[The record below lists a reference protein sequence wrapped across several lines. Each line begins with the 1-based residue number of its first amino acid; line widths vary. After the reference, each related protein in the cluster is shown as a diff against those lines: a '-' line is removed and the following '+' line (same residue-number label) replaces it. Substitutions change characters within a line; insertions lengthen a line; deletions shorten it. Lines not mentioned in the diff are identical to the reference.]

1 MTRSTR
7 LGLLL
12 ALPAALMALT
22 GCSST
27 PTDSEPVVISRTTP
41 DPTTPHRT
49 SETPRHVPTTPAPAA
64 EPVAETSTPSTPPA
78 PAATPGAAPSDG
90 LGPEDLLFLSYITE
104 FTLMEKPESDQIRL
118 GLSMCNSLYR
128 GQSKPDLAAE
138 YLGDGRYTRAEVAN
152 VLSAAT
158 VAYCP
163 EFA

>member
-12 ALPAALMALT
+12 ALSASVVALT

-41 DPTTPHRT
+41 DPTTTHRA
-49 SETPRHVPTTPAPAA
+49 SAAPRHVPTTSTSSDTTIAETPTSPAPVVTPDTEQSDAL
-64 EPVAETSTPSTPPA
+64 ST
-78 PAATPGAAPSDG
+78 D
-90 LGPEDLLFLSYITE
+90 DLLFLSYITE

-128 GQSKPDLAAE
+128 GQSKPDLTAE
-138 YLGDGRYTRAEVAN
+138 YLGDGRYTKAEVAN

>member
-1 MTRSTR
+1 MRSTR

-12 ALPAALMALT
+12 ALSASLLALT

-27 PTDSEPVVISRTTP
+27 PTDSEPVVIARTTP
-41 DPTTPHRT
+41 DPTTPHRASTAHRATTT
-49 SETPRHVPTTPAPAA
+49 SAPAETVIAETPSAPTSVTHDS
-64 EPVAETSTPSTPPA
+64 EPRDSLN
-78 PAATPGAAPSDG
+78 SD
-90 LGPEDLLFLSYITE
+90 DLLFLSYITE
-104 FTLMEKPESDQIRL
+104 FTLMEKPVSDQIRL
-118 GLSMCNSLYR
+118 GLAMCNSLYR
-128 GQSKPDLAAE
+128 GQSKPDLTAE

>member
-12 ALPAALMALT
+12 ALSASVVALT

-27 PTDSEPVVISRTTP
+27 PTDSEPVVIARTTP
-41 DPTTPHRT
+41 DPTTSHRVAA
-49 SETPRHVPTTPAPAA
+49 TPRHVPTTPAPARA
-64 EPVAETSTPSTPPA
+64 MVTETSTPPA
-78 PAATPGAAPSDG
+78 PGATPDAAPMDA

-128 GQSKPDLAAE
+128 GQSKPDLTAE
-138 YLGDGRYTRAEVAN
+138 YLGDGRYTKAEVAN
-152 VLSAAT
+152 VLNAAT

-163 EFA
+163 AFA

>member
-12 ALPAALMALT
+12 ALPAALLALT

-41 DPTTPHRT
+41 DPTTTHRAAQTPH
-49 SETPRHVPTTPAPAA
+49 HVPTTAAPADTT
-64 EPVAETSTPSTPPA
+64 VAETSTSPA
-78 PAATPGAAPSDG
+78 PVVTSDAEASDV
-90 LGPEDLLFLSYITE
+90 LSTEDMLFLSYITE

-128 GQSKPDLAAE
+128 GQSKHDLTGE

-163 EFA
+163 EFV